1 MTKVFISHCSEDG
14 GVIAALAEIW
24 RECGEEVELFYSS
37 DPETGIPAGDSL
49 LRRISGEIEQCGVF
63 VPVLTENYA
72 RSLYC
77 VYELSAAVCLRSC
90 RIVPICSSAA
100 QFDALRSI
108 LAASDL
114 RYIDAESPDA
124 AAVMLESFPWMK
136 RAKSAALLDR
146 TASFLAALAGSPP
159 SRRPFIGMTR
169 EAYDRLPGYCASHGI
184 DAVRDVPLP
193 PETIKAHLRGAKRIT
208 LFTTTG
214 AGLLKVISADAV
226 TDALLRGADI
236 RVILPNP
243 YSDFCADVA
252 AIEED
257 GDPLSQE
264 ANLKRLNSEYEAV
277 VGFLQEAVK
286 AASAR
291 ADGRPVGQAA
301 CYCAYTLLRQ
311 TVFLAEYGDGR
322 SWGWSSLTMPPLR
335 TANRSLLLELHGT
348 GVSGET
354 AELLCV
360 HCDAA
365 ARLAEKRG
373 HWFPVRGDG
382 AVRPFFLEKTTARLY
397 WEERYRE
404 ASETMEK
411 RRGLSETALIEVA
424 AQHPLRGDG
433 TPGIE
438 FAARLDAAAELREK
452 LLRRGWEADIYI
464 PGSRHRDGVREDI
477 CTLSEAGRRYL
488 LKKGLPEGCL
498 FGDESNRAFK
508 GDDGVYNSADEC
520 FVASRLF
527 LGGDYAALYCVCS
540 PNQVARKTLFY
551 LEFGVLPLCCSVPAE
566 RMYHSMIHELLDS
579 VDGVLYGDHSWQDP
593 ASEAFRETRAQRIPK
608 TKLPGEP

>member
-1 MTKVFISHCSEDG
+1 MIKVFISHCSEDG
-14 GVIAALAEIW
+14 GIIAALAELW
-24 RECGEEVELFYSS
+24 KECGEEIKLFYSS

-49 LRRISGEIEQCGVF
+49 LRRISGEIEQCGFF

-77 VYELSAAVCLRSC
+77 VYELSAAVCRQSC

-100 QFDALRSI
+100 QFDALQNI

-114 RYIDAESPDA
+114 RYIDAGSPDA

-136 RAKSAALLDR
+136 RAKSEALLAR
-146 TASFLAALAGSPP
+146 TASFLEALAGSPP

-184 DAVRDVPLP
+184 DSVRDVPLP
-193 PETIKAHLRGAKRIT
+193 PETIKARLRGAKRIT

-214 AGLLKVISADAV
+214 AGLLKVISADAM
-226 TDALLRGADI
+226 TDALVRGAVI

-243 YSDFCADVA
+243 YSGFCEDVA
-252 AIEED
+252 AIEQD
-257 GDPLSQE
+257 GDPLAQE

-277 VGFLQEAVK
+277 VGFLQETVK
-286 AASAR
+286 AAAER
-291 ADGRPVGQAA
+291 AGGRPIGQAA
-301 CYCAYTLLRQ
+301 CFCGYTLLRQ
-311 TVFLAEYGDGR
+311 TVFLVEYADGA
-322 SWGWSSLTMPPLR
+322 SWGWISLTTPPLR

-354 AELLCV
+354 AELLRR

-382 AVRPFFLEKTTARLY
+382 AVRPFFLEKTTAKRY

-404 ASETMEK
+404 ASETMAK

-424 AQHPLRGDG
+424 AQHPLRRNG
-433 TPGIE
+433 TPGVE

-452 LLRRGWEADIYI
+452 LLRRGREADIYI
-464 PGSRHRDGVREDI
+464 PGSRHRDGDREDV

-488 LKKGLPEGCL
+488 LEKGIPENHL
-498 FGDESNRAFK
+498 LGDEKNRAFK

-520 FVASRLF
+520 FVASRIF
-527 LGGDYAALYCVCS
+527 LEGDYEALYCVCS

-566 RMYHSMIHELLDS
+566 QMYHSMIRELLDT

-593 ASEAFRETRAQRIPK
+593 ASQAFRETRAQRVPK
-608 TKLPGEP
+608 TKLPGER